1 MTANSQSAIP
11 SARLWRMIYQAQT
24 RIDNALD
31 QLLRERELTSE
42 QCWVLMILRYTNTPP
57 RIVDIADYLERS
69 PNSVSN
75 LVDRM
80 VKAGLVRRT
89 RDRKDRR
96 IVKVFMTSKAEN
108 ALEPA
113 ARAVW
118 KLMELCISPLSHEDK
133 TTFASLF
140 NAINYKLLGYLN
152 PGADIEGMFKIDSKR
167 HDHFLK
173 EWRKHAEAG
182 ITEAKQEAGKKRK
195 TARRI

>member
-1 MTANSQSAIP
+1 MTANPQSEIP

-118 KLMELCISPLSHEDK
+118 KLEELCMSPLSYEDR
-133 TTFASLF
+133 TTFAGLL

-152 PGADIEGMFKIDSKR
+152 PGADIEGMFKTDSKR
-167 HDHFLK
+167 HDQLLK
-173 EWRKHAEAG
+173 EWRKHAEPG
-182 ITEAKQEAGKKRK
+182 STESKNKVGKKRE
-195 TARRI
+195 TVRRR